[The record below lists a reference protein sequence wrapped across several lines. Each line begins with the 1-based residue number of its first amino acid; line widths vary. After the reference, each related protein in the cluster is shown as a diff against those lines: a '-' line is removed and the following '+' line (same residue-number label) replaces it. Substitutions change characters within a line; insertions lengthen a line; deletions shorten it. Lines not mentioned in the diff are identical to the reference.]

1 MGWAFLATYGVVLK
15 GERREFD
22 QLLASGPA
30 EGQGTYGVRWFGCQ
44 TLVYVEC
51 WGWSGDRV
59 EEEAMGGREG
69 RATGGGRE

>member
-1 MGWAFLATYGVVLK
+1 MSLRQRGSESTRFMGWAFLATYGVVLK

-44 TLVYVEC
+44 TLV
-51 WGWSGDRV
+51 
-59 EEEAMGGREG
+59 
-69 RATGGGRE
+69 